1 VHVCDCCGSASWR
14 PLFAENGIT
23 LGKCSECDLHSIEEI
38 PAPEARMTEMEE
50 GHYASGSLEILDAN
64 RQIVAE
70 RVLTDK
76 FQKYVD
82 LAGRH
87 VHEGRW
93 LDIGCGAGLLIA
105 LAQQAG
111 FTGEGIELNADRRAA
126 AASQTKA
133 RIHGVPVES
142 IGYPDDT
149 FDVISM
155 INVFS
160 HLTSPAQTLAELHRI
175 LKPGGV
181 LIMATGEMTDG
192 VQKSHML
199 NWNLGD
205 HLYFLGD
212 RTLDRYAE
220 TIGFAVLERQRNWL
234 PDEMFSREW
243 LRMKGRSPKKN
254 AIKTAVRLT
263 PGGLALLRAVM
274 LRRQGDSQAHASVF
288 AMQPVP
294 VRVEQRPG
302 QQPGEFRPRFEP
314 DHDGARRGARAARR
328 DSAPRSSG

>member
-1 VHVCDCCGSASWR
+1 MPVCDCCGSASWQ
-14 PLFAENGIT
+14 PLFVENGIR
-23 LGKCSECDLHSIEEI
+23 LGKCAECDLHSIEDI
-38 PAPEARMTEMEE
+38 PAPEARMTELEE
-50 GHYASGSLEILDAN
+50 GHYAGSLEVLDAS

-70 RVLTDK
+70 RVVTDR
-76 FQKYVD
+76 FRTYVD

-87 VHEGRW
+87 VDGGRW

-126 AASQTKA
+126 AAIQTGA
-133 RIHGVPVES
+133 TIHGVPVEAV
-142 IGYPDDT
+142 GYPDDT

-160 HLTSPAQTLAELHRI
+160 HLTSPAETLTELRRI
-175 LKPGGV
+175 LRPGGL

-192 VQKSHML
+192 VRKSDML

-205 HLYFLGD
+205 HLHFLGD
-212 RTLDRYAE
+212 RTLNAYAE
-220 TIGFAVLERQRNWL
+220 RIGFSVLERERNWL
-234 PDEMFSREW
+234 PEEMFSREW
-243 LRMKGRSPKKN
+243 LRMKGRSSKKN
-254 AIKTAVRLT
+254 AIKTAIRIT

-274 LRRQGDSQAHASVF
+274 LRKQADSKAHASVF
-288 AMQPVP
+288 AMAPVK
-294 VRVEQRPG
+294 VRVQPDRPND
-302 QQPGEFRPRFEP
+302 ELRPRFEP
-314 DHDGARRGARAARR
+314 SHERARRAGKAARR

>member
-1 VHVCDCCGSASWR
+1 MPVCDCCGSDAWQ

-23 LGKCSECDLHSIEEI
+23 LGKCAQCDLHSIEDI
-38 PAPEARMTEMEE
+38 PEPEARMTEMEE

-70 RVLTDK
+70 RVLTDR
-76 FQKYVD
+76 FQTFVD
-82 LAGRH
+82 LARRH
-87 VHEGRW
+87 VDGGHW

-105 LAQQAG
+105 LAQRAG
-111 FTGEGIELNADRRAA
+111 FTGEGIELNADRRRAA
-126 AASQTKA
+126 ATQTRAK
-133 RIHGVPVES
+133 IHGVPVEAV
-142 IGYPDDT
+142 GYPDDS

-160 HLTSPAQTLAELHRI
+160 HLTSPAETLTELHRI

-181 LIMATGEMTDG
+181 LVMATGEMTEG

-205 HLYFLGD
+205 HLHFLGD
-212 RTLDRYAE
+212 RTLDRYSE
-220 TIGFAVLERQRNWL
+220 RVGFAVLERQRNWL

-243 LRMKGRSPKKN
+243 LRMKGRSAKKN
-254 AIKTAVRLT
+254 AIKTAIRVT

-274 LRRQGDSQAHASVF
+274 LRRQADSKAHASVF
-288 AMQPVP
+288 AMTPVP
-294 VRVEQRPG
+294 VRVESQTPRP
-302 QQPGEFRPRFEP
+302 EFRPRFEP
-314 DHDGARRGARAARR
+314 EHHESGTRRGTRTPQAGRG
-328 DSAPRSSG
+328 PSS

>member
-1 VHVCDCCGSASWR
+1 MPSCDCCGGDSWR
-14 PLFAENGIT
+14 PLFVENGIT
-23 LGKCSECDLHSIEEI
+23 LGKCQECDLHSIEDI

-70 RVLTDK
+70 RVLTER
-76 FQKYVD
+76 FQTFVD
-82 LAGRH
+82 LAKRH
-87 VHEGRW
+87 VDGGHW

-105 LAQQAG
+105 LAQRAG
-111 FTGEGIELNADRRAA
+111 FTGEGIELNADRRSAA
-126 AASQTKA
+126 ATQTRAK
-133 RIHGVPVES
+133 IHGVPVEA
-142 IGYPDDT
+142 IEYPDDT

-160 HLTSPAQTLAELHRI
+160 HLTSPAETLTELRRI

-205 HLYFLGD
+205 HLHFLGD
-212 RTLDRYAE
+212 RTLDRYSE
-220 TIGFAVLERQRNWL
+220 RIGFNVLERQRNWL

-243 LRMKGRSPKKN
+243 LRMKGRSSKKN
-254 AIKTAVRLT
+254 AIKTAIRVT

-274 LRRQGDSQAHASVF
+274 LRRQADSKAHASVF

-294 VRVEQRPG
+294 VRVESPSA
-302 QQPGEFRPRFEP
+302 EIRPRFEY
-314 DHDGARRGARAARR
+314 DHEGTRHNARSARRG
-328 DSAPRSSG
+328 SAPRSSS